1 MSRNFLNGLI
11 VLVPVVITLLVVGEI
26 LHFTEGVLGKHLP
39 FYFPGIGL
47 IFVIVL
53 IYVVGWISSHWLLKH
68 VIQFGESLLGKIPVV
83 KFIYNSVKQFSTA
96 LFESNSMFKNVVL
109 VPFHQSMA
117 MGFLMS
123 NVPPVVA
130 EKLGEDYVCVFVP
143 WSLNI
148 TSGTNLFVKRSEV
161 IPIEIN
167 SEAALQ
173 FMLTAGNA
181 KMVIS
186 ELESGKEKIFIPKKS
201 D

>member
-47 IFVIVL
+47 IAVVAI
-53 IYVVGWISSHWLLKH
+53 IYAVGWISSHWLLKH
-68 VIQFGESLLGKIPVV
+68 VIHFGESLLGKIPVV

-96 LFESNSMFKNVVL
+96 IFESNSMFKNVVL

-117 MGFLMS
+117 MGFLMEE
-123 NVPPVVA
+123 VPPIVA
-130 EKLGEDYVCVFVP
+130 EKLGDDYVCVFVP

-161 IPIEIN
+161 IHIEID

-181 KMVIS
+181 KIGRFDK
-186 ELESGKEKIFIPKKS
+186 ESGKEIVTITKKV

>member
-1 MSRNFLNGLI
+1 MSKTFLNGLI
-11 VLVPVVITLLVVGEI
+11 VLVPVGITLFVIIQI
-26 LHFTEGVLGKHLP
+26 LNFTEGVLGKHLP

-47 IFVIVL
+47 FAVIAI
-53 IYVVGWISSHWLLKH
+53 IYAVGWLSTNWLTKH
-68 VIQFGESLLGKIPVV
+68 VISFGESLLNKIPVV

-96 LFESNSMFKNVVL
+96 IFESKGMFQNVVL
-109 VPFHQSMA
+109 VPFQQSLA

-123 NVPPVVA
+123 DVPQVVK
-130 EKLGEDYVCVFVP
+130 EKLGDDYVCVFVP

-161 IPIEIN
+161 IPIDIK

-181 KMVIS
+181 NLKT
-186 ELESGKEKIFIPKKS
+186 K
-201 D
+201 